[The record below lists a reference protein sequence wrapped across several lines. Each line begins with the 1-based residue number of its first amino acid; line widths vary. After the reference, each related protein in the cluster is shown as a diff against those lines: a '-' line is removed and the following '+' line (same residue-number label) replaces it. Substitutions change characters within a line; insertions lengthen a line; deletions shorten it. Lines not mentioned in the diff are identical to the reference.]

1 MGWWSDTWAEIT
13 SGGAAVTETY
23 NSPSNN
29 STPSSTSTNPNA
41 AITSMGN
48 VGIMNLGGSP
58 VPAPPANPGNPAIVI
73 NNSDGS
79 RTLAGSLL
87 GGAPSMATN
96 PDGSLYQ
103 PTNNPVNMAN
113 TSGLNRFI
121 NSGGTDDSGFVNVT
135 INPDGSTTYTN
146 NAGVTIAAPVGG
158 FETYAGDGNYTTSG
172 GSTVTGGNNTTT
184 TTTTTTPGG
193 GTPVVPPVN
202 QALLDALALRDAALA
217 KQLGLLNEQ
226 FSFATDDYYN
236 QLGTDYREGGL
247 SEAFTTAYDDA
258 VRGIYDVYKS
268 AGMLAQSDVDD
279 DLGILAGAES
289 GEEGRI
295 DSIVDQYMG
304 ANRNFVTG
312 GKSDLTSELQALA
325 VDSEDI
331 PTINAQTAAINAFD
345 VVGRSQPYKE
355 PTEAEVVDFFT
366 DFVKRSYDPSYNV
379 DPTAV
384 ATGAPKLVTASVNQ
398 TGANTAPSTIAGL
411 FDPVTGGSVK
421 VVN

>member
-1 MGWWSDTWAEIT
+1 MGWWSDTWKEIT

-96 PDGSLYQ
+96 ADGSLYQ

-121 NSGGTDDSGFVNVT
+121 NSGGTDDSGFVNAT

-172 GSTVTGGNNTTT
+172 ASTVTGGNNTNTT
-184 TTTTTTPGG
+184 TTTTTTG